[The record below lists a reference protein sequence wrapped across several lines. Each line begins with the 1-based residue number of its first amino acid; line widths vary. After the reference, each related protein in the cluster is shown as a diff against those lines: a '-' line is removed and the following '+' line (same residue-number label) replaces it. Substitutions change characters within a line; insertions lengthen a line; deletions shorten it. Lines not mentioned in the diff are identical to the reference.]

1 EERELL
7 AGELLLHDAR
17 GLGREAEEP
26 DARRRGGETDRL
38 LEQAR
43 MAHRVD
49 DEGGSGNAETDERV
63 AESLARRVD
72 RLVGAARARPL
83 EPLGNAVRH
92 EHAHAVDTL
101 EDLEHGEADGPRAI
115 DD

>member
-1 EERELL
+1 MDLAESDAVRDDPVRAEAARRNPFDHAGKHPVVEARGEERELL

-63 AESLARRVD
+63 AESLARR
-72 RLVGAARARPL
+72 
-83 EPLGNAVRH
+83 
-92 EHAHAVDTL
+92 
-101 EDLEHGEADGPRAI
+101 
-115 DD
+115 